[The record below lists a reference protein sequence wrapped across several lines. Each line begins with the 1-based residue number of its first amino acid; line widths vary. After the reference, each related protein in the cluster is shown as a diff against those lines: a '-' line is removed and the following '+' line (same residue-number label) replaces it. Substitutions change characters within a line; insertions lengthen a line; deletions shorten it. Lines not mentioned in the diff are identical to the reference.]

1 MTSHLPL
8 VNVDQPKQE
17 KSSLF
22 LVNIQN
28 FTILKLGEGEGTF
41 YIVRNKVKE
50 IYKLIND

>member
-1 MTSHLPL
+1 MTFPLPL

-17 KSSLF
+17 KSSSF
-22 LVNIQN
+22 LVKIWNL
-28 FTILKLGEGEGTF
+28 TTLKLGEGEGTF